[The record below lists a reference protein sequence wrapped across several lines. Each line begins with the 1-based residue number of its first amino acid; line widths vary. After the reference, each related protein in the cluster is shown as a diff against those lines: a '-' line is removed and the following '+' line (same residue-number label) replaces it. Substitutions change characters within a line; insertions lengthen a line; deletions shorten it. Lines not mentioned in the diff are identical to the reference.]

1 MNEDLSI
8 DNLEGVGPATKQK
21 LTEGGIS
28 NLLELS
34 VIPPADIADLI
45 GIELVKAVDFCSKAR
60 KRLQEIG
67 LLEQEFVTAS
77 KIYEKRQTIKKIS
90 TGCKSL
96 YDLFQG

>member
-77 KIYEKRQTIKKIS
+77 KIYEKRQTIKYCS
-90 TGCKSL
+90 A
-96 YDLFQG
+96 QGWQNI